1 MKSIKSNPEISI
13 VVPVFNVEKFLK
25 KCIESIIS
33 QSFSNFEVLL
43 VNDGSTDGSL
53 DICLQYTKID
63 DRVKVINKKNG
74 GLSDARNAGIKYA
87 TGKYIC
93 FIDSDDFIE
102 KEYLQKLYKNIVKYN
117 SDVSMCEYF
126 ITDEN
131 GQKIQIE
138 KFNNEKLKYISGKKL
153 IESIYSRNPTISIVA
168 WNKLYKRKLFANI
181 TYSKGRLYEDQFI
194 AVPLFWSVKKVSL
207 IDAPLYNYV
216 QRKGSI
222 MNSKIN
228 KKKIFDTVAYKKQRI
243 YFFKNKDK
251 ELYFQSIEDYKNWI
265 IEIISK
271 YKISKDIKQNL
282 QHDFRKYVTVSDCK
296 NLKLF
301 VKNVLGIINIDIVA
315 KIHNYS
321 IRTK

>member
-1 MKSIKSNPEISI
+1 
-13 VVPVFNVEKFLK
+13 
-25 KCIESIIS
+25 
-33 QSFSNFEVLL
+33 
-43 VNDGSTDGSL
+43 
-53 DICLQYTKID
+53 
-63 DRVKVINKKNG
+63 
-74 GLSDARNAGIKYA
+74 
-87 TGKYIC
+87 
-93 FIDSDDFIE
+93 
-102 KEYLQKLYKNIVKYN
+102 
-117 SDVSMCEYF
+117 MCEYF

>member
-1 MKSIKSNPEISI
+1 M
-13 VVPVFNVEKFLK
+13 
-25 KCIESIIS
+25 
-33 QSFSNFEVLL
+33 
-43 VNDGSTDGSL
+43 
-53 DICLQYTKID
+53 
-63 DRVKVINKKNG
+63 
-74 GLSDARNAGIKYA
+74 
-87 TGKYIC
+87 
-93 FIDSDDFIE
+93 
-102 KEYLQKLYKNIVKYN
+102 
-117 SDVSMCEYF
+117 
-126 ITDEN
+126 
-131 GQKIQIE
+131 
-138 KFNNEKLKYISGKKL
+138 
-153 IESIYSRNPTISIVA
+153 
-168 WNKLYKRKLFANI
+168 
-181 TYSKGRLYEDQFI
+181 YEDQFI